1 MLSRFEEVRKEV
13 AAFQKDVQEAEAA
26 GEARLSAAEQKRA
39 EAAYAALAAGLELHA
54 VRGMVGE
61 LSADVSKAKEFKEK
75 TAREW
80 KRAKTLIDG
89 AIAITKTEERDYE
102 NSGGRHHRIPKAQD
116 LCKVL
121 NLSS

>member
-1 MLSRFEEVRKEV
+1 VLSRFEEVRKEV
-13 AAFQKDVQEAEAA
+13 AAFQKDVQEAAAA
-26 GEARLSAAEQKRA
+26 GEARLSAAEQKRG
-39 EAAYAALAAGLELHA
+39 EAAYAALAAGLEL
-54 VRGMVGE
+54 RGMAGE

-89 AIAITKTEERDYE
+89 AIAITKTDERDYE

>member
-1 MLSRFEEVRKEV
+1 MLSRFEELRKE
-13 AAFQKDVQEAEAA
+13 ATAFQKDVQEAGAA

-75 TAREW
+75 TARE
-80 KRAKTLIDG
+80 
-89 AIAITKTEERDYE
+89 
-102 NSGGRHHRIPKAQD
+102 
-116 LCKVL
+116 
-121 NLSS
+121 